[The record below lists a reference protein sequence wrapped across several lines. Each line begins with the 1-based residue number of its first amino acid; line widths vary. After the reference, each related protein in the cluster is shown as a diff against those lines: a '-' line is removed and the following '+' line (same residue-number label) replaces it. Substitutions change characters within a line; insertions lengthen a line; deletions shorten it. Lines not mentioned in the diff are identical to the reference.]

1 MSGDSKKNLRI
12 ESKGQ
17 TMDRQND
24 STKKTL
30 PLWIQLFVWL
40 GLLGLLVLVALGLT
54 KAKSPV
60 LRIGSTVPDFSLA
73 FYRDYEYESSPEIS
87 LSDLRG
93 KVLVLNFWASWC
105 KPCESE
111 AADIESAWRY
121 FQPSGKVLF
130 IGIDYVDTEPEA
142 RSYLARFD
150 ISYPNAPDLATK
162 ISQTFNRNLGVPETY
177 VIDQEGILQYIKIG
191 PFVSVDEIIRAVEPL
206 LEGD

>member
-1 MSGDSKKNLRI
+1 MSGDSKKNLRT
-12 ESKGQ
+12 ESKEQ
-17 TMDRQND
+17 SMERQND
-24 STKKTL
+24 STKKSL

-60 LRIGSTVPDFSLA
+60 LRIGSTVPDFSLS
-73 FYRDYEYESSPEIS
+73 FYRDYEYETSTEIS

-93 KVLVLNFWASWC
+93 KVVVLNFWASWC

-111 AADIESAWRY
+111 AADIENAWRY

-177 VIDQEGILQYIKIG
+177 VIDQEGVLQYIKIG
-191 PFVSVDEIIRAVEPL
+191 PFISVDEIIRAVEPL
-206 LEGD
+206 LEGE